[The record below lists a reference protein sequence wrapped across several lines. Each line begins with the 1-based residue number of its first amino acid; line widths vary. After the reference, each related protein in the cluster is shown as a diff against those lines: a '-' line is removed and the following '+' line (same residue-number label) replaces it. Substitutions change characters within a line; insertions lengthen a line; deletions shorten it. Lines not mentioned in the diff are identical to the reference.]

1 MASSDNLVTIEPQPW
16 RFGQAMA
23 DCWISDFFTKETETL
38 TRALTKSFTNS
49 SPTDHTSTD
58 MVESLLVKPETTP
71 SQTPTA
77 SGCSENEVPFSK
89 RRNVAASGRIT
100 KRKSRA
106 SKRAT
111 TTFITADPAN
121 FRQMVQQVTGLRFGG
136 DLNGLIPVAPM
147 LKPDPQ
153 RSIHMFQTGCALPT
167 LDTSSFL
174 LDQQVVQPPVVS
186 VPPPSTVVA
195 DGGAAGFSFDS
206 FCSFPTLESWKVM

>member
-58 MVESLLVKPETTP
+58 IVESLLVKPETTP

-121 FRQMVQQVTGLRFGG
+121 FRQMVQQVTGVRFGG
-136 DLNGLIPVAPM
+136 EFEWTD
-147 LKPDPQ
+147 
-153 RSIHMFQTGCALPT
+153 SCCADAETRPAE
-167 LDTSSFL
+167 
-174 LDQQVVQPPVVS
+174 QVVQPPVVS
-186 VPPPSTVVA
+186 VPPPSTVMA

-206 FCSFPTLESWKVM
+206 YCSFPTLESWKVM